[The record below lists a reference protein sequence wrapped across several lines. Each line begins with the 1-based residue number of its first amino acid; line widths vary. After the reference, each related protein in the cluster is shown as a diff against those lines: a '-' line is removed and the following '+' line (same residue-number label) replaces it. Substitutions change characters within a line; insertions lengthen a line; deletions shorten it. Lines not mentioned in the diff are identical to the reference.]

1 MRHPRLPFF
10 VLLTAFLAL
19 SGCAASPAA
28 SKSRPPVMTSTAFDW
43 DKMEFKPSAKGGV
56 RHVCRAPAPT
66 LDELECHITTLN
78 RGETSHEP
86 HIHPDEEIM
95 VVKEGTVEALVAGE
109 WKRLG
114 PGSVIFQASC
124 VEHTIRN
131 AGATP
136 ATYHVFKWN
145 SPGTLEK
152 NNAIKAEIKAAKAR
166 ANSAAK

>member
-1 MRHPRLPFF
+1 M
-10 VLLTAFLAL
+10 
-19 SGCAASPAA
+19 
-28 SKSRPPVMTSTAFDW
+28 MTSTAFDW
-43 DKMEFKPSAKGGV
+43 DKLEFKPTAKGGV
-56 RHVCRAPAPT
+56 RHVVRASTPT

-95 VVKEGTVEALVAGE
+95 VVKEGLVEALVAGE

-131 AGATP
+131 AGDTP

-145 SPGTLEK
+145 SPGMLER
-152 NNAIKAEIKAAKAR
+152 NNAIKAEIKAAKAK
-166 ANSAAK
+166 AAASK

>member
-1 MRHPRLPFF
+1 MRKS
-10 VLLTAFLAL
+10 VLLSLCLAL
-19 SGCAASPAA
+19 LLGGCASSSVPPG
-28 SKSRPPVMTSTAFDW
+28 KSARPPVITSTAFDW
-43 DKMEFKPSAKGGV
+43 DKLEYKPTAKGGV
-56 RHVCRAPAPT
+56 RHVVRASTAT

-95 VVKEGTVEALVAGE
+95 VVKEGVVEALVAGE

-131 AGATP
+131 AGETP

-145 SPGTLEK
+145 SPGMLER
-152 NNAIKAEIKAAKAR
+152 NNAIKAEIKAAKAK
-166 ANSAAK
+166 AAASK

>member
-1 MRHPRLPFF
+1 MRYSVLPG
-10 VLLTAFLAL
+10 LCLAL
-19 SGCAASPAA
+19 LLGGCASSSVPPV
-28 SKSRPPVMTSTAFDW
+28 KSARPPVMTSTAFDW
-43 DKMEFKPSAKGGV
+43 DKLEYKPTAKGGV
-56 RHVCRAPAPT
+56 RHVVRASTPT

-95 VVKEGTVEALVAGE
+95 VVKEGVVEALVAGE

-131 AGATP
+131 AGDTP

-145 SPGTLEK
+145 SPGMLER
-152 NNAIKAEIKAAKAR
+152 NNAIKAEIKATKAKA
-166 ANSAAK
+166 AASK

>member
-1 MRHPRLPFF
+1 MRSRVLF
-10 VLLTAFLAL
+10 VLSLAVAL
-19 SGCAASPAA
+19 AGCAGTSAPTRTAN
-28 SKSRPPVMTSTAFDW
+28 RPPVMTSTAFDW
-43 DKMEFKPSAKGGV
+43 DKLEFRPTAKGGV
-56 RHVCRAPAPT
+56 RHVLRAPTPT

-95 VVKEGTVEALVAGE
+95 VVKEGIVEALVAGE
-109 WKRLG
+109 WRRLG

-131 AGATP
+131 AGDTP

-145 SPGTLEK
+145 SPGMLER
-152 NNAIKAEIKAAKAR
+152 NNVIKAEIKAAKAG
-166 ANSAAK
+166 AGASSK